1 MSETVDDP
9 IMAGPR
15 YGNQEWDPT
24 PLLNEPI
31 PRAVAEALQ
40 RWVQRGT
47 PCGGFLMA
55 VLRNDLKEA
64 VGRADRENN
73 KALLGIVQAASWKIP
88 GSAWGSEKKVNDWI
102 DGHALLK
109 RYEGATT

>member
-1 MSETVDDP
+1 MDDP
-9 IMAGPR
+9 IMEGPK
-15 YGNQEWDPT
+15 YGRCEWNSGGLMDA
-24 PLLNEPI
+24 PI
-31 PRAVAEALQ
+31 PYGVAEALQ

-73 KALLGIVQAASWKIP
+73 KALLDIVQAVSREIP
-88 GSAWGSEKKVNDWI
+88 NSAWGSAKKVNDWI
-102 DGHALLK
+102 DGHVLLD